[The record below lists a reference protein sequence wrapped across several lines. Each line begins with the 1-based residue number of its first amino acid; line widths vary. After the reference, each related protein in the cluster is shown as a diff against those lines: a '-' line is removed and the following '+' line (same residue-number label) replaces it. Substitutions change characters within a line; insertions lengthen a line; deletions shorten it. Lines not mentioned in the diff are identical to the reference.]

1 MTPRGLL
8 KFLQRWLGSKLDEQ
22 STKVKA
28 RESQNTDKVEKKETP
43 KTADNKKKLE
53 AQVEPAEK
61 KFMLNDGKEKYL
73 EENEVVFW
81 KKITGRTE
89 YLKPLNYDEKE
100 KEAIR
105 YGLSGII

>member
-1 MTPRGLL
+1 MNGNWTY
-8 KFLQRWLGSKLDEQ
+8 LQRTQPSTCSVAFCSQWPTAYSK
-22 STKVKA
+22 VWYH
-28 RESQNTDKVEKKETP
+28 
-43 KTADNKKKLE
+43 
-53 AQVEPAEK
+53 
-61 KFMLNDGKEKYL
+61 FMYPLPRQTGIKQTFVGKEKYL

-105 YGLSGII
+105 YGLLGII